1 MNSNN
6 KYHFKEAELGPDF
19 AQDKLKEFKSL
30 IDQGISFVAMSM
42 PGVGASYFLK
52 YLTSQTFAHF
62 IYVDFYALPTLSQHE
77 FYRMFLKD
85 LGGKPGPKTDEQVF
99 LETKALLKKLADTYE
114 KIVIIF
120 SRFDQLKNDFDATF
134 LSNLQSLT
142 TIQQSKI
149 VLIFTSI
156 KPLHEVAPDAI
167 AGGNLT
173 FYSKYLYFKPYSKAD
188 LKKLL
193 RLDPEPTF

>member
-1 MNSNN
+1 M
-6 KYHFKEAELGPDF
+6 EA
-19 AQDKLKEFKSL
+19 KLQEFKKL
-30 IDQGISFVAMSM
+30 IEAGVSFVAMSM

-52 YLTSQTFAHF
+52 YLASQKFAYF
-62 IYVDFYALPTLSQHE
+62 IYIDFYALPTLSLHE

-99 LETKALLKKLADTYE
+99 LETKQILKKLCLQHD

-120 SRFDQLKNDFDATF
+120 SRFDQLKSAFDANF

-142 TIQQSKI
+142 TIQTGKI

-156 KPLHEVAPDAI
+156 KPLDENVLLSVAKQCRVKI
-167 AGGNLT
+167 AG
-173 FYSKYLYFKPYSKAD
+173 S
-188 LKKLL
+188 
-193 RLDPEPTF
+193 